1 MIVRPSQI
9 GVNADELSVRS
20 LIYFFIELENLL
32 HYIGK
37 RLHRNGESVA
47 IAEGVTSGFLQFSF
61 SQMKNANQF
70 YKGGLTTY
78 TLEDAVNLLNI
89 TDNINTLDFVS
100 GEIVEKMALKVAHLF
115 KSDWSLAVTG
125 FSSAAQS
132 ASGKLFCYLSIAY
145 KGTII
150 LTEKLDLH
158 SRTKSVNAQLYY
170 SEFILGCFK
179 IELDKQYLHKE
190 SDLENSKN

>member
-9 GVNADELSVRS
+9 GVNADEISVRS

-37 RLHRNGESVA
+37 ELRRNGESVA

-61 SQMKNANQF
+61 SQMKNASQF
-70 YKGGLTTY
+70 YRGGLTAY
-78 TLEDAVNLLNI
+78 TLDDASNVLNI
-89 TDNINTLDFVS
+89 MKDHTSIDFVS
-100 GEIVEKMALKVAHLF
+100 AEVAEKMALKVGELYH
-115 KSDWSLAVTG
+115 SDWSMAVTG
-125 FSSAAQS
+125 YDSAAK
-132 ASGKLFCYLSIAY
+132 ATNGKLHCYLSIVY
-145 KGTII
+145 KSKVI

-158 SRTKSVNAQLYY
+158 SRTKSLNAQLYY

-179 IELDKQYLHKE
+179 IELDKQYLLKE
-190 SDLENSKN
+190 VNPVD

>member
-37 RLHRNGESVA
+37 RLRKSGESIA

-61 SQMKNANQF
+61 SQMRDAARF
-70 YKGGLTTY
+70 YKGGVTTY
-78 TLEDAVNLLNI
+78 TLDDVSRVLEIDNRTHSLN
-89 TDNINTLDFVS
+89 FVS
-100 GEIVEKMALKVAHLF
+100 AEVAESMAKKVGTLYQ
-115 KSDWSLAVTG
+115 SDWSIAVTG
-125 FSSAAQS
+125 FATTTDSAH
-132 ASGKLFCYLSIAY
+132 GKLYCYFAIAY
-145 KGTII
+145 KGKSI
-150 LTEKLDLH
+150 LIEKLDLH

-179 IELDKQYLHKE
+179 IELDKHRM
-190 SDLENSKN
+190 ENEADSEEPTH

>member
-32 HYIGK
+32 HHIGK
-37 RLHRNGESVA
+37 RLRKSGETIA

-61 SQMKNANQF
+61 SQMKNAGQF
-70 YKGGLTTY
+70 YRGGLTTY
-78 TLEDAVNLLNI
+78 TLDDAAKVLNI
-89 TDNINTLDFVS
+89 VADGNAPDFVS
-100 GEIVEKMALKVAHLF
+100 AEVAGKMAEKVGALYN
-115 KSDWSLAVTG
+115 SDWSIAVTG
-125 FSSAAQS
+125 FASAAES
-132 ASGKLFCYLSIAY
+132 ANGKLYCYFAITY
-145 KGTII
+145 KGKII

-179 IELDKQYLHKE
+179 IELDKQYAQAEADTEE
-190 SDLENSKN
+190 SNH